1 MYVLQLNLKK
11 KIWYVIFFSFFRCI
25 CKKTALNESM
35 HIMALNIK
43 GFDILVASLPK
54 LLLDH
59 ANLDQ

>member
-11 KIWYVIFFSFFRCI
+11 NLYVILVYFRMIFFFFECI
-25 CKKTALNESM
+25 CKKTVVNESM

-54 LLLDH
+54 LY
-59 ANLDQ
+59 